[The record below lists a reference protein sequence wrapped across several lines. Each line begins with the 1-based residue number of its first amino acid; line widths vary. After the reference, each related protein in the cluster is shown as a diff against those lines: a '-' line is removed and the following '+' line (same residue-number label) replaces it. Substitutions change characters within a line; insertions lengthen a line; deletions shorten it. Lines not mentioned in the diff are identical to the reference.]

1 MVIGSRGG
9 GSGSGVVWTSVSSEE
24 SKNRIMRA
32 PPAGVTRTF
41 VFPGNGSQSSAVL
54 MRAKSEDTEE
64 SYYLCFIREQES
76 ATELSS
82 SSSNPGN
89 IYASEAEYSNNQYT
103 IVISYNYIPVFDVLE
118 YALVELSN

>member
-1 MVIGSRGG
+1 MVIVSRGG

-32 PPAGVTRTF
+32 PPDGVTRTF

-54 MRAKSEDTEE
+54 MRAKDTEE
-64 SYYLCFIREQES
+64 SYYLCFIHDQET
-76 ATELSS
+76 ATELST
-82 SSSNPGN
+82 SSSNPAN

-103 IVISYNYIPVFDVLE
+103 IVITYDYIPAFDVLE

>member
-1 MVIGSRGG
+1 M
-9 GSGSGVVWTSVSSEE
+9 WTSVSSEE

-32 PPAGVTRTF
+32 PPDGVTRTF

-64 SYYLCFIREQES
+64 SYYLCFIRDQES

-103 IVISYNYIPVFDVLE
+103 IVITYDYIPVFDVLE